1 MGTVDEKQQKQREF
15 WNARSRTFPRFEEG
29 DHTYEAKMLRHA
41 MENGVDFTN
50 KRILDVGCGSGM
62 YTLRLARMADHVTA
76 VDVSDEMLR
85 LLREDA
91 AAISITNITTVCSG
105 WDDFSA
111 HERFDVV
118 FASMTPAI
126 ESDAS
131 REKLMQYAADKVVFM
146 GFSDRMLSNVMQ
158 GLHEH
163 YGIAP
168 KIFNNAQ
175 DMRTWLDRNGV
186 PYTAIPVT
194 GQWVVAKSR
203 EDLVDVC
210 LATLREYGA
219 EPDQRFVEAHVEA
232 FKDEQGQYV
241 ERTDYVVE
249 MIIWQKR

>member
-29 DHTYEAKMLRHA
+29 EHTYEAKMLRHA
-41 MENGVDFTN
+41 MENGVDFT
-50 KRILDVGCGSGM
+50 KKHILDVGCGSGM
-62 YTLRLARMADHVTA
+62 YTLRLARMAEHITA

-91 AAISITNITTVCSG
+91 AAMNITNITTVCSG

-111 HERFDVV
+111 DERFDIV

-126 ESDAS
+126 ESDES

-163 YGIAP
+163 YNISP

-175 DMRTWLDRNGV
+175 DMRAWLEHRGV
-186 PYTAIPVT
+186 PYTAIPVK

-203 EDLVDVC
+203 DDLVDACVT
-210 LATLREYGA
+210 TLRDYGA
-219 EPDQRFVEAHVEA
+219 DPDPRFVEAHVEA
-232 FKDEQGQYV
+232 FKDEKGQYV
-241 ERTDYVVE
+241 ERTDYVIE